1 MTVSGSKGA
10 AKWLTALLAV
20 AVLAGCVSQPRPRP
34 APLPPPP
41 DPNVYIYPTQGQ
53 SPAQTDR
60 DRYECNDWAVRQ
72 TGFDPSQPNQPPR
85 QHVRV
90 VAGPPPGS
98 GVATGAITGAFIGA
112 AVSDPWHAG
121 PGALIGALA
130 GAAIGGASDA
140 ARAEHTQRLEDSAN
154 NSSYSYAAQRSDQ
167 YKRALSACLE
177 ARGYQVR

>member
-1 MTVSGSKGA
+1 MTSSGSKWVMKG
-10 AKWLTALLAV
+10 LTALLAV
-20 AVLAGCVSQPRPRP
+20 ATLAGCVSQPRPRP

-41 DPNVYIYPTQGQ
+41 DPNVYVYPNQGQ
-53 SPAQTDR
+53 SPEQTDR

-72 TGFDPSQPNQPPR
+72 TGFDPSQPNLPPR
-85 QHVRV
+85 QRVRV

-140 ARAEHTQRLEDSAN
+140 ARAEHAQRIEDSAN
-154 NSSYSYAAQRSDQ
+154 NSSYAYAAQRIDQ